1 MINTI
6 NMQEMRYLNLFA
18 KTTGVNTRFCFRYN
32 DFIIFSVPENLVSK
46 AIGENGKNVKR
57 LNEILGKKIKVV
69 FAPKENHDARKFI
82 EDVISP
88 VGFKDFE
95 MNGRE
100 IIITAGS
107 QNKAALIGRNK
118 RRLYELQKIAKDFF
132 GKELRIN

>member
-1 MINTI
+1 M
-6 NMQEMRYLNLFA
+6 
-18 KTTGVNTRFCFRYN
+18 
-32 DFIIFSVPENLVSK
+32 
-46 AIGENGKNVKR
+46 
-57 LNEILGKKIKVV
+57 
-69 FAPKENHDARKFI
+69 
-82 EDVISP
+82 ISP

-118 RRLYELQKIAKDFF
+118 RRLYELQKITKDFF